1 MRPKIILVGPTYPYR
16 GGNALFMSYLYNAL
30 VTEFEV
36 TFINYSVL
44 YPSLLFPGTTQY
56 DESEEHFDRVPSK
69 RMLNSMNPVT
79 WWQTANYIN
88 DQAPDLIVVDWWQ
101 PYFGPCLRGV
111 TSFIDKKL
119 KSRILFITENV
130 ISHEAR
136 WIDGFLTRMGLH
148 HADRFLA
155 LSKSV
160 VDTLTP
166 MAKDRKIYR
175 SELPVFGH
183 YSKDEELD
191 VAVEKEKLGF
201 AGDATVLLFFGY
213 VRKYKGLD
221 ILIEAFA
228 DMVDGHPDYRLLIA
242 GEFYDNPQPYLQLI
256 EKLNIADR
264 VKVVNKFIPNEEV
277 AAYFTLSEVVVL
289 PYRSATQSGILNIAY
304 GYEKP
309 VVITNVGGLSEFVED
324 GKTGIFVPKADKGEI
339 VKGIE
344 RYFSLKD
351 DVDFPGNIKERNERN
366 SFGGI
371 VDTFREILADGSV
384 KK

>member
-1 MRPKIILVGPTYPYR
+1 MRKKIVLVGPTYPYR

-30 VTEFEV
+30 ITEFEV
-36 TFINYSVL
+36 EFINYSVL
-44 YPSLLFPGTTQY
+44 YPSLLFPGKTQY
-56 DESEEHFDRVPSK
+56 DESKEHFDRVPSK
-69 RMLNSMNPVT
+69 RILNSMNPIT
-79 WWQTANYIN
+79 WKKTADYIN
-88 DQAPDLIVVDWWQ
+88 SLNPDLIVVDWWQ

-111 TSFIDKKL
+111 TSFIKKDL

-136 WIDGFLTRMGLH
+136 WIDGFLTRMGLK

-160 VDTLTP
+160 VETLEP
-166 MAKDRKIYR
+166 MAKGRKIFR

-183 YSKDEELD
+183 YSKDDNLD
-191 VAVEKEKLGF
+191 IETEKEKLGF
-201 AGDATVLLFFGY
+201 KKTDTVLLFFGY

-221 ILIEAFA
+221 ILIDAFA
-228 DMVDGHPDYRLLIA
+228 EMVPDHPDYKLLVA
-242 GEFYDNPQPYLQLI
+242 GEFYDNPDPYMNLI
-256 EKLNIADR
+256 KKHGIEDK
-264 VKVVNKFIPNEEV
+264 VKVINKFIPNEQV

-309 VVITNVGGLSEFVED
+309 VVITEVGGLSEFVDD
-324 GKTGIFVPKADKGEI
+324 GETGIFVPKADKMEI
-339 VKGIE
+339 VKGVE

-351 DVDFPGNIKERNERN
+351 QVDFAGNIRRRNERN
-366 SFGGI
+366 SFGSI
-371 VDTFREILADGSV
+371 VETFKEILM
-384 KK
+384 

>member
-1 MRPKIILVGPTYPYR
+1 MRQKLILVGPTYPYR

-30 VTEFEV
+30 ITEFEV
-36 TFINYSVL
+36 EFINYSVL
-44 YPSLLFPGTTQY
+44 YPSLLFPGTTQL
-56 DESEEHFDRVPSK
+56 DESEEHFDQVPSK
-69 RMLNSMNPVT
+69 RMLNSMNPLT
-79 WWQTANYIN
+79 WAKTANYIN
-88 DQAPDLIVVDWWQ
+88 SKNPDLIVVDWWQ

-111 TSFIDKKL
+111 TSLIKKEL
-119 KSRILFITENV
+119 KSKILFITENV

-136 WIDGFLTRMGLH
+136 WIDGFLTRMGLK

-166 MAKDRKIYR
+166 MAKGRKIYR

-183 YSKDEELD
+183 YSKDEKLD
-191 VAVEKEKLGF
+191 LAAEKEKLGF
-201 AGDATVLLFFGY
+201 ERDATVLLFFGY

-228 DMVDGHPDYRLLIA
+228 EMEEKYPDYRLLIA

-256 EKLNIADR
+256 EKLGM
-264 VKVVNKFIPNEEV
+264 VNKFIPNEQV

-324 GKTGIFVPKADKGEI
+324 GKTGIFVPKAEKSEI

-344 RYFSLKD
+344 RYFSLKNKVNFGD
-351 DVDFPGNIKERNERN
+351 NIKLRNEKN

-371 VDTFREILADGSV
+371 VDTFHEILADN
-384 KK
+384 KKS

>member
-1 MRPKIILVGPTYPYR
+1 MRQKLILVGPTYPYR

-30 VTEFEV
+30 TAEFDVE
-36 TFINYSVL
+36 FINYRVL
-44 YPSLLFPGTTQY
+44 YPTLLFPGTTQY

-69 RMLNSMNPVT
+69 RMLNSMNPIT
-79 WWQTANYIN
+79 WAKTASYIN
-88 DQAPDLIVVDWWQ
+88 SKNPDLIVVDWWQ

-111 TSFIDKKL
+111 TSLIKKEL
-119 KSRILFITENV
+119 KSKILFITENV

-136 WIDGFLTRMGLH
+136 WIDGFLTRMGLK

-160 VDTLTP
+160 VETLRP
-166 MAKDRKIYR
+166 MAKGRKIYR

-183 YSKDEELD
+183 YSKDEALD
-191 VAVEKEKLGF
+191 IAAEKEKLGF
-201 AGDATVLLFFGY
+201 ERDATVLLFFGY
-213 VRKYKGLD
+213 VRNYKGLD

-228 DMVDGHPDYRLLIA
+228 EIEEKYPDYRLLIA

-256 EKLNIADR
+256 EKLGIAKK
-264 VKVVNKFIPNEEV
+264 VKVINKFIPNEAV

-289 PYRSATQSGILNIAY
+289 PYRSATQSGILNIAV

-324 GKTGIFVPKADKGEI
+324 EKTGIFVPSADKLEI

-344 RYFSLKD
+344 RYFSIKD
-351 DVDFPGNIKERNERN
+351 KVDFAGNIRARNEQN

-371 VDTFREILADGSV
+371 VDTFHEILADGKAS
-384 KK
+384 

>member
-1 MRPKIILVGPTYPYR
+1 MRQKLMLVGPTYPYR
-16 GGNALFMSYLYNAL
+16 GGNALFMSYLFNAL
-30 VTEFEV
+30 RTEFEV
-36 TFINYSVL
+36 EFINYSVL

-56 DESEEHFDRVPSK
+56 DESEEHFDQVPSK
-69 RMLNSMNPVT
+69 RMLNSMNPLT
-79 WWQTANYIN
+79 WAKTASYIN
-88 DQAPDLIVVDWWQ
+88 SKNPDLIVVDWWQ

-111 TSFIDKKL
+111 TSLIKKEL
-119 KSRILFITENV
+119 KPKILFITENV

-136 WIDGFLTRMGLH
+136 WIDGFLTRMGLK

-160 VDTLTP
+160 VETLTP
-166 MAKDRKIYR
+166 MAKGRKIYR

-183 YSKDEELD
+183 YSKDAALD
-191 VAVEKEKLGF
+191 VVAEKEKLGF
-201 AGDATVLLFFGY
+201 ERDAKVLLFFGY

-228 DMVDGHPDYRLLIA
+228 EMEEKYPDYRLLIA

-256 EKLNIADR
+256 EKLGIKSK

-324 GKTGIFVPKADKGEI
+324 GKTGIFVPTADKTAI

-344 RYFSLKD
+344 RFFTLKD
-351 DVDFPGNIKERNERN
+351 QEDFAGNIRARNERN

-371 VDTFREILADGSV
+371 VETFKEILADNA
-384 KK
+384 

>member
-1 MRPKIILVGPTYPYR
+1 
-16 GGNALFMSYLYNAL
+16 
-30 VTEFEV
+30 
-36 TFINYSVL
+36 
-44 YPSLLFPGTTQY
+44 
-56 DESEEHFDRVPSK
+56 
-69 RMLNSMNPVT
+69 MNPIT
-79 WWQTANYIN
+79 WAKTANYIN
-88 DQAPDLIVVDWWQ
+88 SKNPDLIVVDWWQ

-111 TSFIDKKL
+111 TSLIKKEL
-119 KSRILFITENV
+119 KSKILFITENV

-136 WIDGFLTRMGLH
+136 WIDGFLTRMGLK

-160 VDTLTP
+160 VETLTP
-166 MAKDRKIYR
+166 MTKGRKIYR

-183 YSKDEELD
+183 YSKDEQLD
-191 VAVEKEKLGF
+191 IAAEKEKLGF
-201 AGDATVLLFFGY
+201 ERDATVLLFFGY

-228 DMVDGHPDYRLLIA
+228 EMEERYPDYRLLIA

-256 EKLNIADR
+256 KKLGVTHK
-264 VKVVNKFIPNEEV
+264 VKVINKFIPNEQV

-289 PYRSATQSGILNIAY
+289 PYRSATQSGILNIAC

-324 GKTGIFVPKADKGEI
+324 GKTGIFVPTADKFEI

-351 DVDFPGNIKERNERN
+351 QEDFPGNIAAKNEQN

-371 VDTFREILADGSV
+371 VDTFREILADG
-384 KK
+384 KNA

>member
-1 MRPKIILVGPTYPYR
+1 MRQKLILVGPTYPYR

-30 VTEFEV
+30 TAEFDVE
-36 TFINYSVL
+36 FINYRVL
-44 YPSLLFPGTTQY
+44 YPTLLFPGTTQY
-56 DESEEHFDRVPSK
+56 DESAEHFDRVPSK
-69 RMLNSMNPVT
+69 RMLNSMNPIT
-79 WWQTANYIN
+79 WAKTASYIN
-88 DQAPDLIVVDWWQ
+88 SKNPDLIVVDWWQ

-111 TSFIDKKL
+111 TSLIKKEL
-119 KSRILFITENV
+119 KSKILFITENV

-136 WIDGFLTRMGLH
+136 WIDGFLTRMGLK

-160 VDTLTP
+160 VETLRP
-166 MAKDRKIYR
+166 MAKGRKIYR

-183 YSKDEELD
+183 YSKDETLD
-191 VAVEKEKLGF
+191 IAAEKEKLGF
-201 AGDATVLLFFGY
+201 ERDATVLLFFGY
-213 VRKYKGLD
+213 VRNYKGLD

-228 DMVDGHPDYRLLIA
+228 EIEEKYPDYRLLIA

-256 EKLNIADR
+256 EKLGIAKK
-264 VKVVNKFIPNEEV
+264 VKVINKFIPNEAV

-289 PYRSATQSGILNIAY
+289 PYRSATQSGILNIAV

-324 GKTGIFVPKADKGEI
+324 EKTGIFVPSADKLEI

-344 RYFSLKD
+344 RYFSIKD
-351 DVDFPGNIKERNERN
+351 KVDFAGNIRARNEQN

-371 VDTFREILADGSV
+371 VDTFHEILADGKAS
-384 KK
+384 

>member
-1 MRPKIILVGPTYPYR
+1 MRQKLILVGPTYPYR

-30 VTEFEV
+30 TTEFDVE
-36 TFINYSVL
+36 FINYSVL

-69 RMLNSMNPVT
+69 RMLNSMNPIT
-79 WWQTANYIN
+79 WAKTASYIN
-88 DQAPDLIVVDWWQ
+88 SKHPDLIVVDWWQ

-111 TSFIDKKL
+111 TSLIKKEL
-119 KSRILFITENV
+119 KSKILFITENV

-136 WIDGFLTRMGLH
+136 WIDGFLTRMGLK

-166 MAKDRKIYR
+166 MAKGRKIYR

-183 YSKDEELD
+183 YSKDEQLD
-191 VAVEKEKLGF
+191 IPAEKEKLGF
-201 AGDATVLLFFGY
+201 ERDATVLLFFGY

-228 DMVDGHPDYRLLIA
+228 EMEEKYPDYRLLIA

-256 EKLNIADR
+256 DKLGITKK
-264 VKVVNKFIPNEEV
+264 VKVVNKFIPNEQV

-289 PYRSATQSGILNIAY
+289 PYRSATQSGILNIAC

-324 GKTGIFVPKADKGEI
+324 GKTGIFVPKADKFEI

-351 DVDFPGNIKERNERN
+351 QEDFAGNIAARNEQN

-371 VDTFREILADGSV
+371 VDTFKEILADG
-384 KK
+384 KKA